1 MLFQLMGIRFI
12 SSAENDLKLKVYA
25 MSCSVQ
31 GNIQSTVRCNRL
43 GLIFMNEI
51 VIQTRDKKIP
61 LKAEGRFV
69 EVTYIQL
76 LLNGVLLYETNSDV
90 YTATPQELLELMLEK
105 SSLLIQ
111 ALERGANE
119 PVSIRHTTY

>member
-1 MLFQLMGIRFI
+1 
-12 SSAENDLKLKVYA
+12 
-25 MSCSVQ
+25 
-31 GNIQSTVRCNRL
+31 
-43 GLIFMNEI
+43 MNEI

-90 YTATPQELLELMLEK
+90 YTATKQELLELMLEK
-105 SSLLIQ
+105 SSLLVQ
-111 ALERGANE
+111 ALEKGDNK
-119 PVSIRHTTY
+119 PVSIRHATY